1 MEKKMTNA
9 MAVGFVLDTYAD
21 TLPEDVKAKLV
32 AIKTSYEN
40 KSANRKPTKT
50 QEENVKTL
58 ALIKDVLATFD
69 KPATI
74 SEIQAADETL
84 GGLSNQKVSSLVRKL
99 VETEEVVKTVE
110 KKKSYFAIK
119 TED

>member
-1 MEKKMTNA
+1 M
-9 MAVGFVLDTYAD
+9 
-21 TLPEDVKAKLV
+21 
-32 AIKTSYEN
+32 AIKTSYEK

-50 QEENVKTL
+50 QEKNVKIL
-58 ALIKDVLATFD
+58 ALIKDVLAGFD
-69 KPATI
+69 EPVTI
-74 SEIQAADETL
+74 SELQAADEIL